1 MSIAVPLPPVV
12 KRAWSGSDT
21 HLMFVVVKLCM
32 ISFFGDPNCYAI
44 FRNEFMIVSKM
55 VYIDNLDGYE
65 EVYDEVEETPTT
77 TDFIYYDAGKLARF
91 SP

>member
-1 MSIAVPLPPVV
+1 MVRVRHTFNVCSSETLH
-12 KRAWSGSDT
+12 DFF
-21 HLMFVVVKLCM
+21 L
-32 ISFFGDPNCYAI
+32 FGDPNCYAI